1 MAKTLETLTQLT
13 VKLAEN
19 EEERQQVYR
28 LRYRVFVEEK
38 NNRLLANPQKEE
50 YDSYDTYCDHLIVVD
65 HAVGEVIGTYRL
77 LPGDRVQRH
86 CGFYS
91 ESLFDLSAFRTW
103 SSMTLE
109 LGRSCVAPEYRDGK
123 TIQYLWAGIAD
134 YLQQHRFRYLI
145 GCASLPLSELEE
157 LNCIYS
163 LMHRNG
169 VLTDQFGIRPIPS
182 RKVEGLKLVD
192 IEGREKD
199 IMSKLPPLLKG
210 YCRLGAK
217 LAIEPAYDPVFSNF
231 VWLVVLETSQVIR
244 RYRRRFLDGR

>member
-1 MAKTLETLTQLT
+1 MAKTMETLTPLT

-19 EEERQQVYR
+19 EEERQQVYQ

-38 NNRLLANPQKEE
+38 NNRSLANPQKEE
-50 YDSYDTYCDHLIVVD
+50 RDSYDPYCDHLIVVD
-65 HAVGEVIGTYRL
+65 HTVGKVIGTYRL
-77 LPGDRVQRH
+77 LPGDRVQH
-86 CGFYS
+86 QCGFYS
-91 ESLFDLSAFRTW
+91 ESLFDLSAFRTL

-145 GCASLPLSELEE
+145 GCASLPLLELEE

-169 VLTDQFGIRPIPS
+169 VLTDDFGIRPIPS
-182 RKVEGLKLVD
+182 RKVEGLKLVN

-199 IMSKLPPLLKG
+199 ILSKLPPLLKG

-244 RYRRRFLDGR
+244 RYRRRFLGGR

>member
-1 MAKTLETLTQLT
+1 MAKTMETLTPLT

-19 EEERQQVYR
+19 EEERQQVFR

-38 NNRLLANPQKEE
+38 NNHLLANPQKEE
-50 YDSYDTYCDHLIVVD
+50 CDSYDPYCDHLVVVN
-65 HAVGEVIGTYRL
+65 HAAGEVIGTYRL
-77 LPGDRVQRH
+77 LPGDRVRHH

-91 ESLFDLSAFRTW
+91 ETLFDLSDFRAL

-134 YLQQHRFRYLI
+134 YLQQHRYRYLI
-145 GCASLPLSELEE
+145 GCASLPHLGLEE
-157 LNCIYS
+157 LNRIYS

-169 VLTDQFGIRPIPS
+169 MLTNQFGIRPIPS
-182 RKVEGLKLVD
+182 RKVEGLRLVN
-192 IEGREKD
+192 IEGQEKD
-199 IMSKLPPLLKG
+199 IQRKLPPLLKG

-217 LAIEPAYDPVFSNF
+217 LAVEPAYDPVFSNY

-244 RYRRRFLDGR
+244 RYRRRFLEGR